1 MYKDKM
7 GNNIISVKLYG
18 PVWDS
23 ILDSK
28 ATRRA
33 LRKWAAKA
41 RLNTWNNHVYF
52 PTARAMKRAQG
63 IGIIPGAPIP
73 YTIIRSLI
81 AQGVD
86 PGAAREIWFHAPYTE
101 QINRASVKED

>member
-1 MYKDKM
+1 
-7 GNNIISVKLYG
+7 
-18 PVWDS
+18 
-23 ILDSK
+23 
-28 ATRRA
+28 
-33 LRKWAAKA
+33 
-41 RLNTWNNHVYF
+41 
-52 PTARAMKRAQG
+52 MKRAQG